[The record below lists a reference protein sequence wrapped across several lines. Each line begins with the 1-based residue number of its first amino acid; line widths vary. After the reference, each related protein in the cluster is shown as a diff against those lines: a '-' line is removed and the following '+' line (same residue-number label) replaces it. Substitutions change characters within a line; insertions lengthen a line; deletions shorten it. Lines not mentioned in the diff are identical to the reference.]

1 MAAQCG
7 AVMVGMGV
15 DFYRYFLPLLV
26 VASVCVGVG
35 VGAAFDVVQRRYIQ
49 RLEYP

>member
-1 MAAQCG
+1 
-7 AVMVGMGV
+7 VLVGMGV

-35 VGAAFDVVQRRYIQ
+35 IGSAFTFVQHRLLRRIPAA
-49 RLEYP
+49 